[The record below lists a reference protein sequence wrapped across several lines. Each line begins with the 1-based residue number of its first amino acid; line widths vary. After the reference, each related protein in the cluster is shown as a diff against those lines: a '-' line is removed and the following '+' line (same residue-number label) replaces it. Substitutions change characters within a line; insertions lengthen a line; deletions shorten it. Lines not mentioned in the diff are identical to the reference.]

1 VAESSS
7 KQPKKRVLKRAETVR
22 EKSIKAAEP
31 KKQRRLRPAVQ
42 KAKKPFSKA
51 AKIGKKEYYLPL
63 PDNKVG
69 RFLNK
74 RRSIIPK
81 YFKEAW
87 LEMRQVQWPN
97 RKETIRLSTAVLLF
111 ALIFGIIITVVDYG
125 LDKLFKQLLT

>member
-1 VAESSS
+1 
-7 KQPKKRVLKRAETVR
+7 
-22 EKSIKAAEP
+22 
-31 KKQRRLRPAVQ
+31 LRPAVQ

>member
-1 VAESSS
+1 MAESSS